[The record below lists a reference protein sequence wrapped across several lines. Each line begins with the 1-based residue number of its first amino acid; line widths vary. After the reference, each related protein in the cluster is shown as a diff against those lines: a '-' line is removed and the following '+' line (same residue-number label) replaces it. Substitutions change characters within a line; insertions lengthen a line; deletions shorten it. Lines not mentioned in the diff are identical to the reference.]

1 MQTFRFAL
9 ACAEMGQSRINGPFQ
24 AHYFQLLGRLRN
36 LRAHDSWRIC
46 MGELGLHSGRDQNP
60 SIWVLKNMNCLDR
73 YRGRPEVWL
82 ANCYFDDDSSGF
94 PILLRFCN
102 AQSSRSFHSLHLSL
116 PKMLP
121 GANAFEISDIQGDET
136 EASQPDAQNVTMLY
150 SLEHRCWKFLC
161 STGER
166 PVTGCFRLTLKPK
179 KGVKDDQG
187 SHGGF

>member
-1 MQTFRFAL
+1 MAEVWAEMQTYRFAL
-9 ACAEMGQSRINGPFQ
+9 ACAEMGQSRIDGPFQ
-24 AHYFQLLGRLRN
+24 AHYFQPLGRLRN

-60 SIWVLKNMNCLDR
+60 SIWVLKNMNCLDK
-73 YRGRPEVWL
+73 YRGRLEVWL
-82 ANCYFDDDSSGF
+82 ANCYFDHDSSGF

-121 GANAFEISDIQGDET
+121 GANAFEISDIQGEET

-150 SLEHRCWKFLC
+150 SLEHRCWKFC
-161 STGER
+161 
-166 PVTGCFRLTLKPK
+166 VA
-179 KGVKDDQG
+179 QG
-187 SHGGF
+187 SGP

>member
-1 MQTFRFAL
+1 
-9 ACAEMGQSRINGPFQ
+9 
-24 AHYFQLLGRLRN
+24 
-36 LRAHDSWRIC
+36 

-60 SIWVLKNMNCLDR
+60 SIWVLKNMHCLDK

-82 ANCYFDDDSSGF
+82 ANCYFDHDSSGF

-102 AQSSRSFHSLHLSL
+102 AQSSRSFHSLTFV
-116 PKMLP
+116 PTEMLP
-121 GANAFEISDIQGDET
+121 GAMPLKSATFKEMN

-150 SLEHRCWKFLC
+150 SLEHRGWKFLC

-179 KGVKDDQG
+179 RGVKDDQG